1 VGVCSSFRS
10 VGKHCSILLTASLLI
25 DPFALISLRAW
36 CQFPFPVLLFF
47 YVLSLRYGIIIIV
60 RVRVTP
66 EDDRDDVREDEDDG
80 GGLHVGTEESVE
92 DIVGEV

>member
-10 VGKHCSILLTASLLI
+10 VGKHWSILLTASLLI
-25 DPFALISLRAW
+25 DPFALISFRAR

-47 YVLSLRYGIIIIV
+47 YVLSLRDGIIFIV

-66 EDDRDDVREDEDDG
+66 EDNQGDGREDKDDG
-80 GGLHVGTEESVE
+80 GGLHVGTEKSVE